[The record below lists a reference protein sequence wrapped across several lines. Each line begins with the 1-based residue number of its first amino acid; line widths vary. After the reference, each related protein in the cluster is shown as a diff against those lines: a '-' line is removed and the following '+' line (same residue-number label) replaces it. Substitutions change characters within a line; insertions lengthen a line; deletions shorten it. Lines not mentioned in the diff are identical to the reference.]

1 MSERQTTLIGAA
13 TSANKRVCVISCV
26 MFLIQTFGHKNGS
39 RKFNPLG
46 VLIME
51 FEGWND

>member
-1 MSERQTTLIGAA
+1 MATLVGAA
-13 TSANKRVCVISCV
+13 TSANCV

>member
-1 MSERQTTLIGAA
+1 M
-13 TSANKRVCVISCV
+13 CVIKCV

-51 FEGWND
+51 SLCNSRDGMIKLNCYYDTTPVK